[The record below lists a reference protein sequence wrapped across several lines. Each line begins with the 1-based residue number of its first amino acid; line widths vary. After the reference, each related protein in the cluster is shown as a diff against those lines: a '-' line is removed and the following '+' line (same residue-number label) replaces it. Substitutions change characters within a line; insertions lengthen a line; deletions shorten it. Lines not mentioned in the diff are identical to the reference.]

1 VQAAYVL
8 FMAGVRTGSILAAL
22 TAYARTRW
30 LHATLRSRA
39 AIEAHHRRGYARI
52 IQWARRETAFYR
64 ALPNGAAPIIDK
76 ALQQGRFAD
85 FNTAGI
91 ALEQAVAALEK
102 GEDRVRGFRV
112 GQSTGTSGNRG
123 RFVISDRERFTW
135 LGVILAKTLPDALW
149 RRHRVAL
156 ALPGM
161 SSLYRSASEGSR
173 ISLGFFDLGRGI
185 DNWAEDFARFAP
197 DTLVAPPRALRRLA
211 ELGLLAGVQPFSGA
225 EVLDPLDRR
234 VIEQASGLRVR
245 EIYMATEG
253 LFGVG
258 CPHGTLHMAE
268 DVVRCEW
275 EKVEGSALVGFVFT
289 DLVRRVQPM
298 IRYRMNDLVELDP
311 EPCPCGSSFQPVRRI
326 EGRVDDSLLLG
337 GKLVTPDVVRNALVD
352 ADARIDDFRI
362 VQTGPSALSVSL
374 PASLPRDVDTK
385 VAQALLKALEPFE
398 VGEPKIEVSRGV
410 ETPTDRKLRR
420 VRRELPPK

>member
-1 VQAAYVL
+1 
-8 FMAGVRTGSILAAL
+8 MASVHPASVAAAL
-22 TAYARTRW
+22 SAYLRTRW
-30 LHATLRSRA
+30 AHATLRSRA
-39 AIEAHHRRGYARI
+39 AIESRQCRGFRRLVDHS
-52 IQWARRETAFYR
+52 RRETAFYR
-64 ALPNGAAPIIDK
+64 NLPPGVPPIIDK
-76 ALQQGRFAD
+76 ALQQSRFAD

-91 ALEQAVAALEK
+91 TLDEIVAALER
-102 GEDRVRGFRV
+102 GEDRVRGHPV

-123 RFVISDRERFTW
+123 RFVISERERFTW
-135 LGVILAKTLPDALW
+135 LGTIVAKTLPDALW

-173 ISLGFFDLGRGI
+173 ISLAFFDLARGI
-185 DNWAEDFARFAP
+185 DSWAGDFARFAP

-234 VIEQASGLRVR
+234 VVEQASGRRVR

-253 LFGVG
+253 LFAVS

-275 EKVEGSALVGFVFT
+275 EAIPDSRLVGFVFS
-289 DLVRRVQPM
+289 DLVRRIQPM
-298 IRYRMNDLVELDP
+298 IRYRMNDLLELDP
-311 EPCPCGSSFQPVRRI
+311 DPCPCGSVFQPVRRI
-326 EGRVDDSLLLG
+326 EGRVDDSLVFG
-337 GKLVTPDVVRNALVD
+337 GRMVTPDVVRNAVVD
-352 ADARIDDFRI
+352 ADPRIDDFRI
-362 VQTGPSALSVSL
+362 VQTGPAKLRVAL
-374 PASLPRDVDTK
+374 PASLPREIDNK
-385 VAQALLKALEPFE
+385 VAAALQRALQPFE
-398 VGEPKIEVSRGV
+398 VDDLKLDIIRGI

-420 VRRELPPK
+420 VRR